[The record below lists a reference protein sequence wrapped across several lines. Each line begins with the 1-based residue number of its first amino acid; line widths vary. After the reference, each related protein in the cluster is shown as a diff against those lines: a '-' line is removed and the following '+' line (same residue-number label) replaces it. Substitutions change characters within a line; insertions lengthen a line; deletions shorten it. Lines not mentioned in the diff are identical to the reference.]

1 MMRISTRGS
10 YAMEAVMAMALQP
23 ADHPVS
29 IREISERT
37 QISDNYLEQIFTLLR
52 KSGIILSSR
61 GAYGGYRL
69 ARPASQITVGEVLR
83 ATEKTISP
91 VLCVEKPA
99 LCIKSMKCVTRN
111 VWCKLLKAITDTV
124 DHIYLADLV
133 LAFDKGKSQENDE
146 YSI

>member
-1 MMRISTRGS
+1 MRISTRGS
-10 YAMEAVMAMALQP
+10 YAMEAVMAMALLP

-133 LAFDKGKSQENDE
+133 LAFDKGKSQANDE

>member
-1 MMRISTRGS
+1 MRISTRGS
-10 YAMEAVMAMALQP
+10 YAMEAVMAMALLS

-52 KSGIILSSR
+52 KSGIIFSSR

-91 VLCVEKPA
+91 VVCVENPA
-99 LCIKSMKCVTRN
+99 FCGKSVKCVTRN
-111 VWCKLLKAITDTV
+111 VWCKLLHAITDTV

-133 LAFDKGKSQENDE
+133 LAFDKGKSHANDE